1 MSDNDRFV
9 PEMHDIGKLIKH
21 ENCKYMISHYFN
33 IEELERDK
41 IPLPKNKTFE
51 GIQKHHCGEK
61 NPYCKDEKEILN
73 DLDIVLLIMADHF
86 SSGFSRL
93 DKKTEDKVK
102 KQISAE
108 DKSVYKLW
116 NKGEQKDIKD
126 KLIKC
131 TKENIEAMLNIVAKN
146 DWEPLSSKYSK
157 LLDIVPEDKMPLLN
171 VISLKTHLTLVG
183 KVYRFLKSHVR
194 NFEGGK
200 IEFSGDK
207 LRSFTGI
214 EDLVKTV
221 PFKLI
226 FVSIP
231 IPKFIARV
239 NDLSF
244 FEILNEQLN
253 RLRQDDQILFV
264 SPESFLFI
272 CGKNEETKEIKFVK
286 ELVDL
291 GFSLETTEITKPLS
305 ELAKLPQEIVKNE
318 INDQNEKLKKI
329 LQNER
334 IPENK
339 KEEKKRAFI
348 ENYGK
353 FYHIYEVQ
361 KPEEIKNLCDICQQN
376 EAIPYNELTDEEK
389 KLVTKEEDGK
399 KIIESLCKYCINIR
413 KEYEKSGNLKPFAK
427 WEEEVPRPD
436 ALWIKISLDIGNLS
450 KTLKTN
456 HEKYINSLNSV
467 LKDNPE
473 LAEEVKKQY
482 KLRYT
487 WISEFLYE
495 YDAFLEEFYERLK
508 KSLETIK
515 INRDFFV
522 AKKLE
527 NGKIKGVIDIY
538 LELFYKYFPD
548 LAVFKNDSPIRFS
561 IVWTNVK
568 SPLMWVVREINEVG
582 KPISITLKNQNRLE
596 IDIETMQYLNN
607 EPDLSGKN
615 ISSFLHKLTE
625 MYEQSGLSLLPLT
638 ELFNERWKYE
648 NLYKTISE
656 RNLPI
661 IDILNWYKI
670 SKE

>member
-1 MSDNDRFV
+1 MSDNDKFV

-607 EPDLSGKN
+607 ELDLSGKN